1 MKIELDYDI
10 GDEVWT
16 VGLNNEPE
24 RAVVVDIEVI
34 VQVLPK
40 GRKGRPCATYR
51 QSCGVGTTKE
61 QIEELIQMH
70 KFKKIL
76 TE

>member
-16 VGLNNEPE
+16 AGLNNEPE

-40 GRKGRPCATYR
+40 GRKGRPCASYI
-51 QSCGVGTTKE
+51 QSWGVGTTKE
-61 QIEELIQMH
+61 QIEELIQGSA
-70 KFKKIL
+70 L
-76 TE
+76 

>member
-40 GRKGRPCATYR
+40 GRKGRKGRPCATYR
-51 QSCGVGTTKE
+51 QSYGVGTTKE
-61 QIEELIQMH
+61 QIEELI
-70 KFKKIL
+70 KGKAL
-76 TE
+76 

>member
-24 RAVVVDIEVI
+24 
-34 VQVLPK
+34 
-40 GRKGRPCATYR
+40 
-51 QSCGVGTTKE
+51 
-61 QIEELIQMH
+61 
-70 KFKKIL
+70 FKKIL
-76 TE
+76 KE